1 MKNPTVKEY
10 IDKNGLNLTDGLVK
24 VIEAIYDEQQDEL
37 ERQNNV
43 SILTALAQNFWALTS
58 LHSFLVYHES

>member
-1 MKNPTVKEY
+1 MKNPTIKEY

-24 VIEAIYDEQQDEL
+24 VVEAIYDEQQDEL

-43 SILTALAQNFWALTS
+43 SIFDSSGRL
-58 LHSFLVYHES
+58 LV